1 MYTDAFMRLW
11 VIKGTKMQKKGFTI
25 IIPHPARTS
34 TFYVNNNN
42 INQEL
47 FFSLKIRVKQKA
59 AIKVL
64 FSDYC
69 FEIQIGNSLGT
80 QCNVQPPTKWLL
92 NPKLLNVMTEHVRL
106 S

>member
-42 INQEL
+42 INQKL
-47 FFSLKIRVKQKA
+47 FFSLKIRVK
-59 AIKVL
+59 
-64 FSDYC
+64 
-69 FEIQIGNSLGT
+69 
-80 QCNVQPPTKWLL
+80 
-92 NPKLLNVMTEHVRL
+92 
-106 S
+106 